1 MKHWLLLYE
10 LTPDYLERRPAFREA
25 HLQLAWAAVARGEL
39 ELGGA
44 VGDPVDVAILLFRSE
59 SPATAEA
66 FAASDPYVRNG
77 LVRSWRV
84 RPWMTV
90 VGEGAAMPVRPGS

>member
-1 MKHWLLLYE
+1 MHWLLMYE
-10 LTPDYLERRPAFREA
+10 LAPDYLERRPDFRGA
-25 HLQLAWAAVARGEL
+25 HLDLAWAAVERGEL

-44 VGDPVDVAILLFRSE
+44 VGDPVDLAILLFRGE
-59 SPATAEA
+59 SPAAAEA
-66 FAASDPYVRNG
+66 FAAADPYVRNG

-84 RPWMTV
+84 RPWTTV